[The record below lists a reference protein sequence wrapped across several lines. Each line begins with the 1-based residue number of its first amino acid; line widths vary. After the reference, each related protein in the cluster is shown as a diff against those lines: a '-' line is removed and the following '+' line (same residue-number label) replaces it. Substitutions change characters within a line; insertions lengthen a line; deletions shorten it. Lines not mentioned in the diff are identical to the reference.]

1 METGMEWLRS
11 FIQITQLTRIQ
22 KWSSGHPHPIALG
35 DGVGKQLD
43 VGFGNNVVEVPQSG
57 LDE

>member
-1 METGMEWLRS
+1 MEWLRS